1 MTEEEYR
8 LLSKML
14 VSCHWYCKY
23 CEKDA
28 LTSIR
33 NDREIEE
40 KCKLHMV
47 KLNERIDVLKTTLA
61 SKEDE
66 NFVETVDTKSKQ
78 NSQKISGL
86 ASDLEQ
92 KIEFVSK

>member
-1 MTEEEYR
+1 
-8 LLSKML
+8 
-14 VSCHWYCKY
+14 
-23 CEKDA
+23 
-28 LTSIR
+28 
-33 NDREIEE
+33 
-40 KCKLHMV
+40 MV